1 MKIRE
6 YIYIWYFRFSEMNTP
21 TRSGNDRI
29 KNFIIARKLKNSN
42 ENQRY
47 ENDTTKIKA
56 NLNDIRYN

>member
-1 MKIRE
+1 
-6 YIYIWYFRFSEMNTP
+6 MNTP

-29 KNFIIARKLKNSN
+29 KNFIIARNLKNSN

-56 NLNDIRYN
+56 NLNDIRYKLAYIII

>member
-1 MKIRE
+1 
-6 YIYIWYFRFSEMNTP
+6 MNTP
-21 TRSGNDRI
+21 TRSDNDRI

-56 NLNDIRYN
+56 NLNDIRYKLAYIII